1 MKKILY
7 TILSLYLLFQTIVG
21 VLSVFGTPEYALI
34 LLALS
39 ALSGYGAYWFGQKAR
54 AIYLIEDQPTKELE
68 VPDTRPL
75 ERK

>member
-7 TILSLYLLFQTIVG
+7 TIVSLYLLIQAGLGLLGILG
-21 VLSVFGTPEYALI
+21 GSGNGAI

-54 AIYLIEDQPTKELE
+54 AIFLAEEATKELE

-75 ERK
+75 DKH

>member
-7 TILSLYLLFQTIVG
+7 TIVSLYLLIQSGLGLLGILGGSGNG
-21 VLSVFGTPEYALI
+21 VI
-34 LLALS
+34 ILALS

-54 AIYLIEDQPTKELE
+54 AIFLAEEATKELE